1 MQEKRLRTNAED
13 DASTADTTATKERL
27 VVSSLRHICFR
38 FVAANIEH
46 VESLVGFPE
55 VVGRALFSE
64 VEKCGHLHIDNPAC
78 SVTMQLFLDAYG
90 AVVLEHLSLRHA
102 HLLIDQHF
110 DLWQRFTHLRVLDL
124 RGCHV
129 GDGHDILSFVGQL
142 EWQVP
147 DFHADQINRFN
158 DCEKLHFRV
167 CNIKHGCNRKLL

>member
-1 MQEKRLRTNAED
+1 MQEKRLRTNTDE
-13 DASTADTTATKERL
+13 DASTADTTATKQIL
-27 VVSSLRHICFR
+27 VVSSLRHICLR
-38 FVAANIEH
+38 FVAANIEY

-64 VEKCGHLHIDNPAC
+64 VEKFGHLHLDNPAC

-90 AVVLEHLSLRHA
+90 AAILEHLTLRHA

-142 EWQVP
+142 EWQV
-147 DFHADQINRFN
+147 
-158 DCEKLHFRV
+158 LYT
-167 CNIKHGCNRKLL
+167 LLSY